1 MAANTGDEQTIS
13 LVRSWIRDAGSVVAL
28 TGAGISTD
36 SGIPDFRGPRGLWTR
51 NPDAERMATIQN
63 YVADAEVRERAW
75 RWRLET
81 EANKSRPNRGH
92 AALVE
97 LERRG
102 RLDLLVTQNVDG
114 LHQAAGS
121 EPGRVV
127 EIHGTLEEV
136 ECLDCGERG
145 PMSNTLARVEAG
157 DLDPACLDCGGMLKS
172 ATISFGQG
180 LVARDLARAQQA
192 AESCDLLLAIGTTL
206 AVYPIASMVPIARE
220 AGARI
225 VIVNGDATE
234 MDGLADIVL
243 RGSISEIL
251 PRVVTEA

>member
-1 MAANTGDEQTIS
+1 
-13 LVRSWIRDAGSVVAL
+13 V
-28 TGAGISTD
+28 
-36 SGIPDFRGPRGLWTR
+36 
-51 NPDAERMATIQN
+51 
-63 YVADAEVRERAW
+63 
-75 RWRLET
+75 
-81 EANKSRPNRGH
+81 
-92 AALVE
+92 
-97 LERRG
+97 
-102 RLDLLVTQNVDG
+102 
-114 LHQAAGS
+114 
-121 EPGRVV
+121 
-127 EIHGTLEEV
+127 
-136 ECLDCGERG
+136 
-145 PMSNTLARVEAG
+145 RVEAG
-157 DLDPACLDCGGMLKS
+157 DRDPACLDCGGMLKS

-206 AVYPIASMVPIARE
+206 AVYPIAAMVPIARE